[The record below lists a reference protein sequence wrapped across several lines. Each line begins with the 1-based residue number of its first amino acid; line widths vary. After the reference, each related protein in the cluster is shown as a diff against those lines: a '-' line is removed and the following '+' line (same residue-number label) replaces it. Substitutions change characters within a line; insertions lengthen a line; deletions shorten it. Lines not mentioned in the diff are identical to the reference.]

1 MKTTSKSA
9 LLSLAVLFAADA
21 RAGTPAPFAGM
32 PESVSV
38 PSAQSPLAKGPHAML
53 PYHGTLAPG
62 MTVEGINDQGW
73 IIGHWTDANGM
84 THWFLLNPFLPTFSD
99 ISRHG
104 QAQVQLFTA
113 SQSSS

>member
-1 MKTTSKSA
+1 MTTAAKSL
-9 LLSLAVLFAADA
+9 LLSLPLLFSADA
-21 RAGTPAPFAGM
+21 NAGTPAPIAGM

-38 PSAQSPLAKGPHAML
+38 QPAPHAML

-62 MTVEGINDQGW
+62 MIVEGINDQGW

-84 THWFLLNPFLPTFSD
+84 THWFLLNPFLPTFTD

-104 QAQVQLFTA
+104 QAKVQLLTA